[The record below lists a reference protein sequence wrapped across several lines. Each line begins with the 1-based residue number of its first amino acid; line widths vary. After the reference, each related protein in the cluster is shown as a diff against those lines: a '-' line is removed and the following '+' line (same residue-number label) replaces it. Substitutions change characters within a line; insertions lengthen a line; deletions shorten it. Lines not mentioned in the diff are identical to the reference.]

1 MPSEIQSRAPEIR
14 DRASKC
20 ETVLDL
26 ARAMSWNMETA
37 RHCNTELGL
46 GLAEKALRPASA
58 PHAGVAC
65 PKPVKKGA
73 K

>member
-1 MPSEIQSRAPEIR
+1 MNELTRRADEIR

-37 RHCNTELGL
+37 RHCNTELAL
-46 GLAEKALRPASA
+46 GLSEKALRPASA
-58 PHAGVAC
+58 PHAGVAH

>member
-1 MPSEIQSRAPEIR
+1 MPSEISDRADEIR
-14 DRASKC
+14 AMAATCK
-20 ETVLDL
+20 TILDL
-26 ARAMSWNMETA
+26 ARRANWNMETA
-37 RHCNTELGL
+37 RHCNAELGL

>member
-1 MPSEIQSRAPEIR
+1 MNELTRRAPEIR

-26 ARAMSWNMETA
+26 AKAMNWNMETA
-37 RHCNTELGL
+37 RHCNAELNL

-58 PHAGVAC
+58 PRAGVAC
-65 PKPVKKGA
+65 PKPVAKKGA